1 MCVLSAVVDP
11 AAVRLGRLLDV
22 PVVSTPRALLL
33 ARPHLVLVRGPVD
46 TLRRAALLTTLV
58 GARAVIALPV
68 GPASP
73 LPWWGRRFHR
83 LVFGTQAE
91 ARAWGAVGVAL
102 GRLVVVEA
110 GADAVERSAL
120 HAVIG
125 EVLSMARRPD
135 MRRRAR

>member
-1 MCVLSAVVDP
+1 MCVLSPVADP

-22 PVVSTPRALLL
+22 PTVSTARGLLRV
-33 ARPHLVLVRGPVD
+33 RPDLVLVCGPFE
-46 TLRRAALLTTLV
+46 TMRHAALLTTLV
-58 GARAVIALPV
+58 GARAVIGAPS

-83 LVFGTQAE
+83 LVLGTQAE
-91 ARAWGAVGVAL
+91 ARAWAEAGVAL

-120 HAVIG
+120 AAVIQ

-135 MRRRAR
+135 MDRRAR